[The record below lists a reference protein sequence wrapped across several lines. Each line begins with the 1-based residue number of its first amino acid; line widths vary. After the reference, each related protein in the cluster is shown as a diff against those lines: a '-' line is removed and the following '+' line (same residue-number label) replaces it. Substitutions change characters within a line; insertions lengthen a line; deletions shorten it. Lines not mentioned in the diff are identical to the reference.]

1 MNRILYRVSGRAVV
15 GAVGLVVAGIALVG
29 PAFTQ
34 NAPVIPF
41 PPTRSP
47 GPPDPPPS
55 RSTHLT
61 GKIQSVNGNVLTLT
75 DGRRLVFLPGLTEQR
90 GELKAGADVKA
101 SYAETA
107 GRKVAVSIQVDD
119 KGETPAGREKSQP
132 PK

>member
-1 MNRILYRVSGRAVV
+1 MDRILCR
-15 GAVGLVVAGIALVG
+15 AVGLAVAGMTLVG
-29 PAFTQ
+29 PAFAQ

-41 PPTRSP
+41 PPTRSQ

-61 GKIQSVNGNVLTLT
+61 GKIQTVNGNVLTLT

-90 GELKAGADVKA
+90 GELKPGADVKA

-107 GRKVAVSIQVDD
+107 GRKVAVFIQVDD
-119 KGETPAGREKSQP
+119 KSETPTGREKTQP
-132 PK
+132 PR